1 MWTLRVATIVLVLGV
16 LTVALMPLQWLATRR
31 KWALA
36 AQLPYYWQKLATRM
50 VGVRIHTVGTP
61 ALAPVLFAS
70 NHLSWMDV
78 PILGSVLPVSFVA
91 KLEVASWPVIGV
103 LAKLQRTVFIDRTK
117 RSKTGSA
124 NEAIGLRV
132 GAGDSI
138 VLFAEGTT
146 SDGNQLL
153 PFRSALLGAVGYA
166 SGRESLTLQPVA
178 LSYVGIHGVPV
189 GRFDRP
195 HIAWYGETGFV
206 GHFYRIVGRGA
217 LDVVVSFGE
226 PIPFDSTFDRKKA
239 AEECAVSVRRM
250 MQAARRMPLA
260 EREKRPRP
268 LFSPPAKG
276 AKGAVKARPEPSG
289 KPGASVASRIS

>member
-1 MWTLRVATIVLVLGV
+1 MWTVRVVGIVVVLGV
-16 LTVALMPLQWLATRR
+16 VTLVLMPVQWLATRR

-36 AQLPYYWQKLATRM
+36 GQLPHYWQKLAVRM
-50 VGVRIHTVGTP
+50 VGIRIHTEGTP
-61 ALAPVLFAS
+61 AVPPVLFAS
-70 NHLSWMDV
+70 NHVSWLDV

-91 KLEVASWPVIGV
+91 KVEVGSWPVIGV

-124 NEAIGLRV
+124 NEAIGRRV

-166 SGRESLTLQPVA
+166 SGQDSITVQPVA
-178 LSYVGIHGVPV
+178 VSYVGIHGVPV

-195 HIAWYGETGFV
+195 HIAWYGEMGFV
-206 GHFYRIVGRGA
+206 GHFYRIAGRGA

-226 PIPFDSTFDRKKA
+226 PIPFDAGYDRKKA
-239 AEECAVSVRRM
+239 AEECAASVRRM
-250 MQAARRMPLA
+250 MDAARRVPLA
-260 EREKRPRP
+260 ERAKRPRP

-289 KPGASVASRIS
+289 KPGERIASRIS